1 MIKETQGSGD
11 FASIQLNAGAV
22 TNETFGVE
30 GHYTVTCRDKDGNL
44 KWEESFPNQ
53 VVQIGKQLMLD
64 TLLRG
69 SSYSVVGPF
78 LGLVSEIGRAHV

>member
-30 GHYTVTCRDKDGNL
+30 GHYTVT
-44 KWEESFPNQ
+44 
-53 VVQIGKQLMLD
+53 
-64 TLLRG
+64 
-69 SSYSVVGPF
+69 
-78 LGLVSEIGRAHV
+78 